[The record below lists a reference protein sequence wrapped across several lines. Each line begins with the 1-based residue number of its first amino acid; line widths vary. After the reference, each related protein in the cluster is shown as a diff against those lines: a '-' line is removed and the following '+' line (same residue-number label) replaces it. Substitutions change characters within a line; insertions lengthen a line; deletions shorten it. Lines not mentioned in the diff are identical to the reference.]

1 MKERRSIGE
10 NILQNCYTIF
20 VFIRNNVILR
30 NSIMEN

>member
-10 NILQNCYTIF
+10 NILQNFYTIF